1 MSPHY
6 FSKKVVIKIKKTI
19 LRVGLDLYPVIR
31 YIYTGFSYI
40 FMSVDL
46 FVSAALSSFKIIFQS
61 SEIQLPKVAYQQI
74 QDCLYL

>member
-31 YIYTGFSYI
+31 YTGFSYI